1 LAVRKNHRFEKKRIV
16 TDKLELKKYLFTPIL
31 KTPSHPTN
39 KRRPAK
45 KQCELALPTPA
56 GKRGACREISPAGGA
71 FGALWGAAVGWLA
84 AEWQME

>member
-1 LAVRKNHRFEKKRIV
+1 
-16 TDKLELKKYLFTPIL
+16 
-31 KTPSHPTN
+31 
-39 KRRPAK
+39 
-45 KQCELALPTPA
+45 LALPTPA